1 MITAGE
7 HTSCTVAD
15 IDTAVAFWRD
25 VMGVRLAACAR
36 RTQPWLG
43 HVVGLPGAP
52 CRTAHLRGHGA
63 HLEFIAYDGDWRG
76 ESVFGPANRPGAAHL
91 AFLVDDIETT
101 VRRMTAAG
109 GSKLGEVALCGSGP
123 VADCLAVYM
132 KDPGGI
138 IVELVEQAA

>member
-1 MITAGE
+1 MIKAFD
-7 HTSCTVAD
+7 HTSFTVAD
-15 IDTAVAFWRD
+15 IEAAVAFWRD
-25 VMGVRLAACAR
+25 VMGFRLDDLSSR
-36 RTQPWLG
+36 EQPWLG
-43 HVVGLPGAP
+43 QVVGLPGAT
-52 CRTAHLRGHGA
+52 CRVAHLRGHGA
-63 HLEFIAYDGDWRG
+63 HLELIEYDSDWRG

-91 AFLVDDIETT
+91 AFVVDDIEAT
-101 VRRMTAAG
+101 VRRITAGG